1 MRAGR
6 SVRSSKRSAENASTR
21 RSVASATNWLL
32 RPPPVSL
39 YSSSA
44 DVGAVRRIAL
54 DPGSFSMRQGNGA
67 IAAGAGSAGV
77 RAGAAVLV
85 PDVLEVLE
93 VLSAGGA
100 VTTKFDTSHGIG
112 GSPGAFGSRTSTRY
126 APGLSA
132 ASYRTSTFDVVTTA
146 PAWISA
152 SSAPRGRVACA
163 ISRVL

>member
-6 SVRSSKRSAENASTR
+6 SVRSSKRNAENASSR

-39 YSSSA
+39 YASSA

-54 DPGSFSMRQGNGA
+54 DPASFSMRQGNGA

-85 PDVLEVLE
+85 LDVLDVLAVLEVP
-93 VLSAGGA
+93 SAGA
-100 VTTKFDTSHGIG
+100 VT
-112 GSPGAFGSRTSTRY
+112 
-126 APGLSA
+126 
-132 ASYRTSTFDVVTTA
+132 
-146 PAWISA
+146 
-152 SSAPRGRVACA
+152 
-163 ISRVL
+163 